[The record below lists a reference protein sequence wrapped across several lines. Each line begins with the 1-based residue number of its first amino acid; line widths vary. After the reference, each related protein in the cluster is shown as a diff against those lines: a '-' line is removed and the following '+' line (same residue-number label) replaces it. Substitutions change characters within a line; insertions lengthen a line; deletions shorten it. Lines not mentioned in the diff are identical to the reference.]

1 MPSTPNHPVQS
12 GRSLPL
18 QVRQRIHMQ
27 SQQAVA
33 MANGVDALAQ
43 RAFDSGEASYEQL
56 QHIALLSAMMA
67 DHVRQLS
74 SHCAELASPAAND

>member
-1 MPSTPNHPVQS
+1 MTMTPPAHPHPP
-12 GRSLPL
+12 LAL
-18 QVRQRIHMQ
+18 QVRQRIHLQ
-27 SQQAVA
+27 SQQALA

-43 RAFDSGEASYEQL
+43 RAVENGEASYDQL

-74 SHCAELASPAAND
+74 SQCAELSYPAAND

>member
-1 MPSTPNHPVQS
+1 MTMTPTLTAPPH
-12 GRSLPL
+12 LPPPL
-18 QVRQRIHMQ
+18 HVRQRIHLQ
-27 SQQAVA
+27 SQQALA

-43 RAFDSGEASYEQL
+43 RAVENGEASYDQL

-74 SHCAELASPAAND
+74 SHCAELSSPAAND

>member
-1 MPSTPNHPVQS
+1 MPTTSTLTPLPQS
-12 GRSLPL
+12 PISLRT
-18 QVRQRIHMQ
+18 RQRIHLQ
-27 SQQAVA
+27 SQQALA

-43 RAFDSGEASYEQL
+43 RAVENGEASYDQL

-74 SHCAELASPAAND
+74 SHCAELSSPAAND